1 MALRIPPHNIEAEN
15 AVIGALLIDTDSLN
29 KVADI
34 LRAEFFYDPRN
45 QVLFEAIISLFKE
58 NKPIDVLT
66 LTSELKRT
74 NKIKQ
79 AGGTDY
85 LPEII
90 SQVPTSA
97 NVVEYAAIVKE
108 GAIRRKLISY
118 SAKFDEIARKEDQRI
133 DEILNEL
140 EKDVFSL
147 SQDSSKSDFQSA
159 STLIELQIEKADEY
173 ARNPGALRG
182 LATGLKSL
190 DNLLG
195 GLHSSDLII
204 VAARPSVGKTSIA
217 LDIVRHIAVS
227 ENKTV
232 AIFSLEMP
240 AIQVIE
246 RMMAQQAKINLW
258 NLRMGSLSEKDHHNY
273 NEGVDKLS
281 RSKLFVDDTAGI
293 NIVQLRSKARR
304 LKLEHNL
311 DCIVIDYLQL
321 MQGHAKDKDNR
332 TQEVGEISRSL
343 KLLARELNIPIIALS
358 QLNRAVE
365 NRVDRI
371 PQLSDLRESGSIE
384 QDADL
389 VMFLSRD
396 LNDDKEDE
404 EEFIKVDLSVAKHRN
419 GPIGHIHLKFI
430 PKQTRFEDFG

>member
-147 SQDSSKSDFQSA
+147 SQDSSKSD
-159 STLIELQIEKADEY
+159 
-173 ARNPGALRG
+173 
-182 LATGLKSL
+182 
-190 DNLLG
+190 
-195 GLHSSDLII
+195 
-204 VAARPSVGKTSIA
+204 
-217 LDIVRHIAVS
+217 
-227 ENKTV
+227 
-232 AIFSLEMP
+232 
-240 AIQVIE
+240 
-246 RMMAQQAKINLW
+246 
-258 NLRMGSLSEKDHHNY
+258 
-273 NEGVDKLS
+273 
-281 RSKLFVDDTAGI
+281 
-293 NIVQLRSKARR
+293 
-304 LKLEHNL
+304 
-311 DCIVIDYLQL
+311 
-321 MQGHAKDKDNR
+321 
-332 TQEVGEISRSL
+332 
-343 KLLARELNIPIIALS
+343 
-358 QLNRAVE
+358 
-365 NRVDRI
+365 
-371 PQLSDLRESGSIE
+371 
-384 QDADL
+384 
-389 VMFLSRD
+389 
-396 LNDDKEDE
+396 
-404 EEFIKVDLSVAKHRN
+404 
-419 GPIGHIHLKFI
+419 
-430 PKQTRFEDFG
+430 